1 MDTLPGEGHPENVQG
16 LTTPQGEVHLVAN
29 KLTPETLPR
38 VAMHEMGVHVGMRGM
53 VGDKVWGDLT
63 SQALTTKGDAFDRA
77 RESVP
82 ENTPEHLKGEETL
95 AYLVENAPNLPIV
108 KRAISAVKNWVRTT
122 FGARLSI
129 TESDI
134 RHLAARALSRESK
147 TSERSV
153 REGTAYARKKQD
165 RELGEQLGQQDLFTN
180 FGIAEVENSRKGM
193 HYKDVLERIPQLT
206 EAANKLKAGEITAKE
221 YDTLVNKY
229 KPVEEYENVPEP
241 ATREE
246 MEDALNVNKVPL
258 IDEPSRVLKD
268 GDRVRLR
275 LDIPAYTR
283 KGVWVVTAHEDN
295 SKQKAIGYQ
304 STAVANDVN
313 FLVDEK
319 GGLAIAAKDR
329 DKYPLATVAGK
340 WENMSPEQA
349 KAEADEALTSK
360 DWVQVGMDPERHAY
374 FYDRKTMQ
382 PVVHGDRVIQVGSLL
397 MVKNPTYGKKSDFLY
412 SVAPNSKLQEQVE
425 KDRQGMRPAAVKKK
439 KGLRDTLGI
448 SAKNMQ
454 DKADLYET
462 KMVSHD
468 ARFVN
473 SMRRTLQSMGLD
485 PNVIGRIMDRISQAQ
500 TVNESS
506 MAAEAALRG
515 GMEYDKDTEFFVAVD
530 KTDNVV
536 SMRQLMEDAG
546 KAEGWSEYETNRFFT
561 TYMVSKR
568 LQEMYKKMHSLKV
581 EANKQTD
588 PAAKSALY
596 KQSRELK
603 AKLDLESL
611 SEEDCNKAIDAYKTV
626 DGFVKAEKMWH
637 KIRENVI
644 GTLVDSG
651 LYSKE
656 KATAYFDAAAYA
668 PMWRIMTKEV
678 TNEELDNIYEDM
690 ATSAYKTNISSL
702 TKGMRERSY
711 KGSKRDVFNMM
722 DNVEHWVQLSN
733 SRAIRAKKATDL
745 IDVARRYLP
754 EGSVSRLYG
763 TKTDKEGAITC
774 YFHGKKQYW
783 KFEDPLMALAFTGIP
798 AAPLTFK
805 LISDVSN
812 FMRDTI
818 VLAPTFTIAQLPQD
832 IYSAAFSTG
841 IKNPAMLLK
850 DMVVEFGLTA
860 FSKDKTQTHDILKR
874 IGAVGSKDAYA
885 DSRSLHVYDTAHH
898 THLSSKPKGTL
909 RKTKDW
915 LEQFAMAGDNAIRQA
930 VYKRTMKELEGDP
943 RAKSIAYQRAFDVIN
958 FRRRG
963 ASAKLEQLRSMTPFM
978 GAALQAQRA
987 AFQVLAGRGLA
998 YQSSADNKSI
1008 RKRLLSTSMV
1018 MMVSS
1023 LLYNMLYG
1031 TVLGDDEDKDAF
1043 NKGDIHERDT
1053 HIMVFGGNSPVSV
1066 PIRPDIFAL
1075 PFITGNHLFHGLG
1088 GDENPKQTLEAY
1100 RDAILSA
1107 SGINI
1112 PLVPPAVK
1120 EPVQLAANYDFYTGR
1135 PIVAERLQGKLPEY
1149 QYDEKTSELGKLVGK
1164 FGVPPVKFDHMVKGI
1179 FGGMGTAVLGVSNIS
1194 NLISDNPTKDYSA
1207 REIARMIPSMSGLV
1221 PKENFEQATDTYY
1234 SLDEEVRR
1242 ANNTYNALV
1251 KDGKR
1256 AEAKEFKQ
1264 EYKAL
1269 LDPSVHQRMNHIKT
1283 ELDKNH
1289 QKSRQISN
1297 NKNLSS
1303 EDKTAK
1309 LNALKTKERRLLS
1322 HVQTLYDKVH

>member
-1 MDTLPGEGHPENVQG
+1 V
-16 LTTPQGEVHLVAN
+16 
-29 KLTPETLPR
+29 
-38 VAMHEMGVHVGMRGM
+38 
-53 VGDKVWGDLT
+53 
-63 SQALTTKGDAFDRA
+63 
-77 RESVP
+77 
-82 ENTPEHLKGEETL
+82 
-95 AYLVENAPNLPIV
+95 
-108 KRAISAVKNWVRTT
+108 
-122 FGARLSI
+122 
-129 TESDI
+129 
-134 RHLAARALSRESK
+134 
-147 TSERSV
+147 
-153 REGTAYARKKQD
+153 
-165 RELGEQLGQQDLFTN
+165 
-180 FGIAEVENSRKGM
+180 
-193 HYKDVLERIPQLT
+193 
-206 EAANKLKAGEITAKE
+206 
-221 YDTLVNKY
+221 
-229 KPVEEYENVPEP
+229 
-241 ATREE
+241 
-246 MEDALNVNKVPL
+246 
-258 IDEPSRVLKD
+258 
-268 GDRVRLR
+268 
-275 LDIPAYTR
+275 
-283 KGVWVVTAHEDN
+283 
-295 SKQKAIGYQ
+295 
-304 STAVANDVN
+304 
-313 FLVDEK
+313 
-319 GGLAIAAKDR
+319 
-329 DKYPLATVAGK
+329 
-340 WENMSPEQA
+340 
-349 KAEADEALTSK
+349 
-360 DWVQVGMDPERHAY
+360 
-374 FYDRKTMQ
+374 
-382 PVVHGDRVIQVGSLL
+382 
-397 MVKNPTYGKKSDFLY
+397 
-412 SVAPNSKLQEQVE
+412 
-425 KDRQGMRPAAVKKK
+425 
-439 KGLRDTLGI
+439 
-448 SAKNMQ
+448 
-454 DKADLYET
+454 
-462 KMVSHD
+462 
-468 ARFVN
+468 
-473 SMRRTLQSMGLD
+473 
-485 PNVIGRIMDRISQAQ
+485 
-500 TVNESS
+500 
-506 MAAEAALRG
+506 AAEAALRG

-690 ATSAYKTNISSL
+690 ATGAYKTNISSL

-812 FMRDTI
+812 LMRDTI

-963 ASAKLEQLRSMTPFM
+963 ASAKLEQLRSMVPFM

-1075 PFITGNHLFHGLG
+1075 PFIMGNHLYHGLK

-1164 FGVPPVKFDHMVKGI
+1164 FGVSPVKFDHMVKGI

-1283 ELDKNH
+1283 ELDNNH

>member
-1 MDTLPGEGHPENVQG
+1 
-16 LTTPQGEVHLVAN
+16 
-29 KLTPETLPR
+29 
-38 VAMHEMGVHVGMRGM
+38 
-53 VGDKVWGDLT
+53 
-63 SQALTTKGDAFDRA
+63 
-77 RESVP
+77 
-82 ENTPEHLKGEETL
+82 
-95 AYLVENAPNLPIV
+95 
-108 KRAISAVKNWVRTT
+108 
-122 FGARLSI
+122 
-129 TESDI
+129 
-134 RHLAARALSRESK
+134 
-147 TSERSV
+147 
-153 REGTAYARKKQD
+153 
-165 RELGEQLGQQDLFTN
+165 
-180 FGIAEVENSRKGM
+180 
-193 HYKDVLERIPQLT
+193 
-206 EAANKLKAGEITAKE
+206 
-221 YDTLVNKY
+221 
-229 KPVEEYENVPEP
+229 
-241 ATREE
+241 
-246 MEDALNVNKVPL
+246 
-258 IDEPSRVLKD
+258 
-268 GDRVRLR
+268 
-275 LDIPAYTR
+275 
-283 KGVWVVTAHEDN
+283 
-295 SKQKAIGYQ
+295 
-304 STAVANDVN
+304 
-313 FLVDEK
+313 
-319 GGLAIAAKDR
+319 
-329 DKYPLATVAGK
+329 
-340 WENMSPEQA
+340 
-349 KAEADEALTSK
+349 
-360 DWVQVGMDPERHAY
+360 
-374 FYDRKTMQ
+374 
-382 PVVHGDRVIQVGSLL
+382 
-397 MVKNPTYGKKSDFLY
+397 
-412 SVAPNSKLQEQVE
+412 
-425 KDRQGMRPAAVKKK
+425 
-439 KGLRDTLGI
+439 
-448 SAKNMQ
+448 
-454 DKADLYET
+454 
-462 KMVSHD
+462 
-468 ARFVN
+468 
-473 SMRRTLQSMGLD
+473 
-485 PNVIGRIMDRISQAQ
+485 
-500 TVNESS
+500 
-506 MAAEAALRG
+506 
-515 GMEYDKDTEFFVAVD
+515 
-530 KTDNVV
+530 
-536 SMRQLMEDAG
+536 
-546 KAEGWSEYETNRFFT
+546 
-561 TYMVSKR
+561 MVSKR

-690 ATSAYKTNISSL
+690 ATGAYKTNISSL

-1303 EDKTAK
+1303 EDKTTK

>member
-1 MDTLPGEGHPENVQG
+1 
-16 LTTPQGEVHLVAN
+16 
-29 KLTPETLPR
+29 
-38 VAMHEMGVHVGMRGM
+38 MRGM

-63 SQALTTKGDAFDRA
+63 SQALTTKGEAFDRA
-77 RESVP
+77 RQSVP

-95 AYLVENAPNLPIV
+95 AYLVENAPKLPVV
-108 KRAISAVKNWVRTT
+108 KRAISAVKNWARTT
-122 FGARLSI
+122 FGAKLDL
-129 TESDI
+129 TEADAH
-134 RHLAARALSRESK
+134 HLAAKALRRESQ
-147 TSERSV
+147 T
-153 REGTAYARKKQD
+153 
-165 RELGEQLGQQDLFTN
+165 
-180 FGIAEVENSRKGM
+180 
-193 HYKDVLERIPQLT
+193 
-206 EAANKLKAGEITAKE
+206 
-221 YDTLVNKY
+221 
-229 KPVEEYENVPEP
+229 
-241 ATREE
+241 ATRAPREE
-246 MEDALNVNKVPL
+246 
-258 IDEPSRVLKD
+258 
-268 GDRVRLR
+268 
-275 LDIPAYTR
+275 
-283 KGVWVVTAHEDN
+283 TA
-295 SKQKAIGYQ
+295 
-304 STAVANDVN
+304 
-313 FLVDEK
+313 F
-319 GGLAIAAKDR
+319 
-329 DKYPLATVAGK
+329 
-340 WENMSPEQA
+340 
-349 KAEADEALTSK
+349 
-360 DWVQVGMDPERHAY
+360 
-374 FYDRKTMQ
+374 
-382 PVVHGDRVIQVGSLL
+382 
-397 MVKNPTYGKKSDFLY
+397 

-425 KDRQGMRPAAVKKK
+425 KDRQGMRPAAVKQK
-439 KGLRDTLGI
+439 KGFKDTLGI

-506 MAAEAALRG
+506 VAAEAALRG

-690 ATSAYKTNISSL
+690 ATGAYKTNISSL

-841 IKNPAMLLK
+841 IMNPAMLLK

-860 FSKDKTQTHDILKR
+860 FSKDKSQTHDILKR

-963 ASAKLEQLRSMTPFM
+963 ASAKLEQLRSMVPFM

-1164 FGVPPVKFDHMVKGI
+1164 FGVSPVKFDHTVKGI